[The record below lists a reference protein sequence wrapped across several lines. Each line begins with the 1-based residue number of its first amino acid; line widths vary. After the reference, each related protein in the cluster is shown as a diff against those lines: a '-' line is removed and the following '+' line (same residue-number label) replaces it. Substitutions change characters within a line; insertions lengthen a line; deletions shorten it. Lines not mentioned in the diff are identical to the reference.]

1 MSLLQ
6 SHFISEYPMNKQVP
20 LNKWRESEYKSD
32 FLKWFLMQS
41 GTYLNLY
48 ILFQNSK
55 LNTMALEE
63 FLDGKDIKRN
73 ILEVKVIKSTSADKF
88 IIGDASSLA
97 LLDLTKNPTH
107 SKGSI

>member
-1 MSLLQ
+1 
-6 SHFISEYPMNKQVP
+6 
-20 LNKWRESEYKSD
+20 
-32 FLKWFLMQS
+32 
-41 GTYLNLY
+41 
-48 ILFQNSK
+48 
-55 LNTMALEE
+55 MALEE
-63 FLDGKDIKRN
+63 FLDGKDIKTN